1 MKAPT
6 YLRSRSISQII
17 NPYNLTKQLHYM
29 NTQPTF
35 DIQKRKYILPDVQAI
50 EIDLAISL
58 QLESP
63 QAGEVDD
70 EVMNFGPN
78 GINQNPFNQHLA

>member
-1 MKAPT
+1 
-6 YLRSRSISQII
+6 
-17 NPYNLTKQLHYM
+17 M
-29 NTQPTF
+29 NTQQTF
-35 DIQKRKYILPDVQAI
+35 DIQKRKYILPEILAI

-78 GINQNPFNQHLA
+78 NKNPFNEHLA